1 MSEVSRR
8 LIRRAIADLARSRT
22 AGQMTRAINSAYATG
37 MIEIA
42 YAEGLIRDH
51 EHDQFR
57 REVTAA
63 DEPEV
68 AHG

>member
-22 AGQMTRAINSAYATG
+22 AAQMTRSMNWAYATG
-37 MIEIA
+37 MVEIA

-57 REVTAA
+57 RDITAA
-63 DEPEV
+63 GEPEV